1 MRSLIKSEVS
11 QHTMKLQQ
19 LGAKV
24 NVINST
30 LCYVDFDISGFV
42 LQYVYNINAKGN
54 YFIERTKPY
63 PLAMNEFD
71 SEKDV
76 VRIIKED
83 VDKFRNALKCHHID
97 SFITIAR
104 QINTTFRSFEE
115 TFLNY
120 NIPGEKV
127 EKIYK
132 KIQALELEIEII
144 KDNAQTLFEENRSK
158 NNASGCT
165 ED

>member
-1 MRSLIKSEVS
+1 MRSIVKGEVS
-11 QHTMKLQQ
+11 QHTMKLEQ

-30 LCYVDFDISGFV
+30 LCYVNFDICGFI
-42 LQYVYNINAKGN
+42 LQYVYNINQKGN
-54 YFIERTKPY
+54 YFLERTKPY
-63 PLAMNEFD
+63 PLALQEIG

-76 VRIIKED
+76 VKLIKSD
-83 VDKFRNALKCHHID
+83 VDKFKNALKCHHID

-104 QINTTFRSFEE
+104 EINSAYRVFEE

-127 EKIYK
+127 EKIHK
-132 KIQALELEIEII
+132 KIQALGLEIEII
-144 KDNAQTLFEENRSK
+144 KENAQALFEEQKEQN
-158 NNASGCT
+158 
-165 ED
+165 EDTCC

>member
-1 MRSLIKSEVS
+1 MRSIIKSEIS
-11 QHTMKLQQ
+11 QHALKLQQ

-24 NVINST
+24 NIVNGTI
-30 LCYVDFDISGFV
+30 CYVNFDVSGFV
-42 LQYVYNINAKGN
+42 LQYVYSINNKGS
-54 YFIERTKPY
+54 YFLERIKPY
-63 PLAMNEFD
+63 PLAIQEFD
-71 SEKDV
+71 HEHDV
-76 VRIIKED
+76 VKLIKKD
-83 VDKFRNALKCHHID
+83 VDKFRNALKSHHID

-127 EKIYK
+127 GKILK

-144 KDNAQTLFEENRSK
+144 KDHAKNLFDDT
-158 NNASGCT
+158 NNK
-165 ED
+165 

>member
-1 MRSLIKSEVS
+1 MRSIVNAEVS

-30 LCYVDFDISGFV
+30 LCYVNFDISGFI
-42 LQYVYNINAKGN
+42 LQYVYNVNKRGN
-54 YFIERTKPY
+54 YFLERTKPY
-63 PLAMNEFD
+63 PLALQEFD
-71 SEKDV
+71 SERDV
-76 VRIIKED
+76 VELISKD

-97 SFITIAR
+97 EFVSMAR
-104 QINTTFRSFEE
+104 DINNVFRTFEE

-127 EKIYK
+127 NKIFK
-132 KIQALELEIEII
+132 KIQALGLEIEII
-144 KDNAQTLFEENRSK
+144 QDHAKVLFDEDNNCIK
-158 NNASGCT
+158 
-165 ED
+165 

>member
-1 MRSLIKSEVS
+1 MRSLVNSEVS

-30 LCYVDFDISGFV
+30 LCYVNFDISGFV
-42 LQYVYNINAKGN
+42 LQYVYNINYKGN
-54 YFIERTKPY
+54 YFLERTKPY
-63 PLAMNEFD
+63 PLAIQEFD

-76 VRIIKED
+76 VELIKKDME
-83 VDKFRNALKCHHID
+83 KFKNALKCHHID

-104 QINTTFRSFEE
+104 QINKTFIEFEE

-120 NIPGEKV
+120 NIPAVKV

-132 KIQALELEIEII
+132 KIQALELEIELIRE
-144 KDNAQTLFEENRSK
+144 NAVGLFEDK
-158 NNASGCT
+158 
-165 ED
+165 

>member
-1 MRSLIKSEVS
+1 MRSIEKSAIS
-11 QHTMKLQQ
+11 KHTLKLQQ
-19 LGAKV
+19 MGAKV
-24 NVINST
+24 DVINST
-30 LCYVDFDISGFV
+30 LCYVNFDICGFG
-42 LQYVYNINAKGN
+42 LQYVYNVNKKGN
-54 YFIERTKPY
+54 YFLERTKPY
-63 PLAMNEFD
+63 PLAISEFD

-76 VRIIKED
+76 VKLIRAD

-104 QINTTFRSFEE
+104 QINKTFISFED

-144 KDNAQTLFEENRSK
+144 RDNAKALFDEESCK
-158 NNASGCT
+158 GS
-165 ED
+165 DS